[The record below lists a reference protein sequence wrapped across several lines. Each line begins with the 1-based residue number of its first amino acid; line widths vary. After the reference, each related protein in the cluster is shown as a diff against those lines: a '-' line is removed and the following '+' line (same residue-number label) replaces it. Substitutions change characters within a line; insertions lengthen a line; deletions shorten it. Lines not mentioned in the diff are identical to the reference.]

1 MQYTGA
7 AGDKPNPNTTF
18 VVIDYGNGEKSDPI
32 PLVLDTSGNMTVNYT
47 YPQADGGVEAT
58 LILYNDADS
67 FSQTVDVRSTLCELT
82 IYNLLKK
89 GKDKTNVRWIFQA
102 ASVESIPDGHLD
114 NFNILNDILTK
125 PQIPL
130 DAEPE
135 APLVKDGRFVYQLGE
150 PISINLTSVLVN
162 DAGTPQG

>member
-1 MQYTGA
+1 MCVQLLCG
-7 AGDKPNPNTTF
+7 
-18 VVIDYGNGEKSDPI
+18 
-32 PLVLDTSGNMTVNYT
+32 
-47 YPQADGGVEAT
+47 
-58 LILYNDADS
+58 LYH
-67 FSQTVDVRSTLCELT
+67 
-82 IYNLLKK
+82 IYNLPKK
-89 GKDKTNVRWIFQA
+89 GKDKTNVRWVFQA

-150 PISINLTSVLVN
+150 PVSINLTSVLVN